1 MSDGKE
7 GGGPGKARS
16 RNCFS
21 GELWV
26 GVWSRACLWPLDS
39 RACVSAAFCN
49 CKGHGFLK
57 ALGLFYGD
65 DGGGVL

>member
-26 GVWSRACLWPLDS
+26 GVWSSVCLWPLDS
-39 RACVSAAFCN
+39 RACVSAVIA
-49 CKGHGFLK
+49 KATDSLK
-57 ALGLFYGD
+57 PWACFMVMM
-65 DGGGVL
+65 GGVL